1 MSEKVLTGQLVVVQV
16 EDLHCRAA
24 AEFRGNV
31 ACTARRSFLDVGILV
46 YPSRNL
52 STKVRTGQSV
62 EVQHEGLHS
71 RAAPQLR
78 RDCTCA
84 ARRSF

>member
-1 MSEKVLTGQLVVVQV
+1 MLTGQFVVVQI
-16 EDLHCRAA
+16 ELLQCCAE

-31 ACTARRSFLDVGILV
+31 ACAARRSFLDVGTLV

-52 STKVRTGQSV
+52 STKVLTSQPV
-62 EVQHEGLHS
+62 VPQLEVLHS

-78 RDCTCA
+78 WDCTCA